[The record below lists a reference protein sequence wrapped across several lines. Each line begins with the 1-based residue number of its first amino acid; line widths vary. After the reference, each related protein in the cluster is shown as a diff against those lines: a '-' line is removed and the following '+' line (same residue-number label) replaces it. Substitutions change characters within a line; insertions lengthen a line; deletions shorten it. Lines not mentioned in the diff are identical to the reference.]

1 MNARTTVRLSVF
13 LSLVLLVMGMVGAQ
27 GEPAFRIGILD
38 APDGPLASGAQLA
51 INQIN
56 AAGGI
61 RGADG
66 QQYRFDA
73 VIQGPDIQ
81 GSLATAIGNLTNAGV
96 IAVVGPTTG
105 DQVRENLTA
114 LQNMNVPVFTA
125 AIDDTLLANEST
137 DRLFRARAAEQLL
150 GQALANIIIRDFA
163 ITDVQT
169 VLLDPSGTAG
179 QVGFALAVRQ
189 LGGQLGTAIIFDP
202 ANETIDD
209 LVQRV
214 TQRTPQALVLYGTAD
229 IANQFYLGLRAAQYG
244 GIVAYGGAEDPAFRA
259 GLTPAMLD
267 GLVAPLTWSF
277 ALTDDSSEQ
286 FVLDFA
292 RATGRVPGALEAAGY
307 DAVLLIAA
315 GLQRP
320 QLLQES
326 ILALTSITGAQG
338 PLSPS
343 RLPVGETSD
352 SVVVVQFNGTG
363 GAQVLARFESGI
375 RVTEAGD
382 GRPPIVI
389 ATPTPRPTSTPTF
402 TPTLD
407 GVYATVVSQVLN
419 VRTGPSTIYDIL
431 GQLRN
436 GEQVRLIGANLDLT
450 WGVFN
455 FRGLQGWIS
464 LAPNL
469 ASVAGDLR
477 TLPVV
482 AAPPTPTPGPTN
494 TPAPTATPSQPD
506 VVVLSAVPAVLT
518 WGTLTNVSVTVQ
530 NAGGGQTGQVA
541 FAASF
546 EPGAVFSGI
555 TIPAPGLGPGQSQVI
570 NLPVTLTGTTGF
582 YSTVIVA
589 DLNNEV
595 NEGPGEANN
604 GSFLF
609 NYKLDRATAS
619 AGSITLNSGIGINL
633 DGLGGD
639 DLFFSGGTMSAP
651 GVCLPNTASCI
662 GALTVGLDFNS
673 AHHDAISAANGVSLN
688 ALGLAFGQTVG
699 FITDGGKRG
708 VLRVDAVGPGSVTFS
723 YRVYV

>member
-1 MNARTTVRLSVF
+1 MNARTAVRLLAL
-13 LSLVLLVMGMVGAQ
+13 LSMALLVMGTVGAQ

-38 APDGPLASGAQLA
+38 ALDGPLSAGAQLA
-51 INQIN
+51 INQVN

-66 QQYRFDA
+66 QQYHLEA
-73 VIQGPDIQ
+73 VIQGPDVQ
-81 GSLATAIGNLTNAGV
+81 GSLSTAIGNLSNAGV
-96 IAVVGPTTG
+96 VAVVGPTTG
-105 DQVRENLTA
+105 DQVRNNLQA
-114 LQNMNVPVFTA
+114 LQNMNVPVLTA

-137 DRLFRARAAEQLL
+137 DRLFRARSAEQLH
-150 GQALANIIIRDFA
+150 GQALANIIVRDFA
-163 ITDVQT
+163 ITDMQT

-179 QVGFALAVRQ
+179 QVGFALAVRK

-202 ANETIDD
+202 ANETIDN
-209 LVQRV
+209 LVRRV
-214 TQRTPQALVLYGTAD
+214 TQRTPQALVLYGAAD
-229 IANQFYLGLRAAQYG
+229 VANQFYIGLRAAQYS
-244 GIVAYGGAEDPAFRA
+244 GIVAYGGADDPAFRA
-259 GLTPAMLD
+259 GLSPALLD
-267 GLVAPLTWSF
+267 GLIAPLSWSY
-277 ALTDDSSEQ
+277 ALTDESSEQ

-320 QLLQES
+320 QSLQES
-326 ILALTSITGAQG
+326 LLALSNIAGAQG

-343 RLPVGETSD
+343 RLPLGETSD
-352 SVVVVQFNGTG
+352 SVAVVQFTASG
-363 GAQVLARFESGI
+363 GAQVLARFENGI

-382 GRPPIVI
+382 GRPPVVI
-389 ATPTPRPTSTPTF
+389 ATPTPRPTNTPTF

-407 GVYATVVSQVLN
+407 GVYATVLSQALN
-419 VRTGPSTIYDIL
+419 VRTGPSTVYDIL

-450 WGVFN
+450 WGVLN

-482 AAPPTPTPGPTN
+482 AAQPTPTPGPTS

-506 VVVLSAVPAVLT
+506 VVVLSAVPAVIT

-530 NAGGGQTGQVA
+530 NAGAGQTGQVA

-546 EPGAVFSGI
+546 DPGAVFSGI
-555 TIPAPGLGPGQSQVI
+555 TIPAPGLGSGQSQVI
-570 NLPVTLTGTTGF
+570 NLPVTLSGTTGF

-595 NEGPGEANN
+595 NEGPGEGNN
-604 GSFLF
+604 GSFIF
-609 NYKLDRATAS
+609 NYKLDRATSS
-619 AGSITLNSGIGINL
+619 AGTITLNSGVGINL

-651 GVCLPNTASCI
+651 GVCSPNTASCI

-673 AHHDAISAANGVSLN
+673 AHHDAISSANGVSLN

-708 VLRVDAVGPGSVTFS
+708 VLRVDAVSASSVTFS
-723 YRVYV
+723 YRVYL

>member
-1 MNARTTVRLSVF
+1 MNARTAVRLLAL
-13 LSLVLLVMGMVGAQ
+13 LSMALLVMGTVGAQ

-38 APDGPLASGAQLA
+38 ALDGPLSAGAQLA
-51 INQIN
+51 INQVN

-66 QQYRFDA
+66 QQYHLEA
-73 VIQGPDIQ
+73 VIQGPDVQ
-81 GSLATAIGNLTNAGV
+81 GSLSTAIGNLSNAGV
-96 IAVVGPTTG
+96 VAVVGPTTG
-105 DQVRENLTA
+105 DQVRNNLQA
-114 LQNMNVPVFTA
+114 LQNMNVPVLTA

-137 DRLFRARAAEQLL
+137 DRLFRARSAEQLH
-150 GQALANIIIRDFA
+150 GQALANIIVRDFA
-163 ITDVQT
+163 ITDMQT

-202 ANETIDD
+202 ANETIDN
-209 LVQRV
+209 LVRRV
-214 TQRTPQALVLYGTAD
+214 TQRTPQALVLYGAAD
-229 IANQFYLGLRAAQYG
+229 VANQFYIGLRAAQYS
-244 GIVAYGGAEDPAFRA
+244 GIVTYGGADDPEFRG
-259 GLTPAMLD
+259 GLSPALLD
-267 GLVAPLTWSF
+267 GLIAPLSWSY
-277 ALTDDSSEQ
+277 ALTDESSEQ

-320 QLLQES
+320 QSLQES
-326 ILALTSITGAQG
+326 LLALSNIAGAQG

-343 RLPVGETSD
+343 RLPLGETSD
-352 SVVVVQFNGTG
+352 SVAVVQFTASG
-363 GAQVLARFESGI
+363 GAQVLARFENGI

-382 GRPPIVI
+382 GRPPVVI
-389 ATPTPRPTSTPTF
+389 ATPTPRPTNTPTF

-407 GVYATVVSQVLN
+407 GVYATVLSQALN
-419 VRTGPSTIYDIL
+419 VRTGPSTVYDIL

-450 WGVFN
+450 WGVLN

-482 AAPPTPTPGPTN
+482 AAPPTPTPGPTS

-506 VVVLSAVPAVLT
+506 VVVLSAVPAVIT

-530 NAGGGQTGQVA
+530 NAGAGQTGQVA

-546 EPGAVFSGI
+546 DPGAVFSGI
-555 TIPAPGLGPGQSQVI
+555 TIPAPGLGSGQSQVI
-570 NLPVTLTGTTGF
+570 NLPVTLSGTTGF

-595 NEGPGEANN
+595 NEGPGEGNN
-604 GSFLF
+604 GSFIF
-609 NYKLDRATAS
+609 NYKLDRATSS
-619 AGSITLNSGIGINL
+619 AGTITLNSGVGINL

-651 GVCLPNTASCI
+651 GVCSPNTASCI

-673 AHHDAISAANGVSLN
+673 AHHDAISSANGVSLN

-708 VLRVDAVGPGSVTFS
+708 VLRVDAVSASSVTFS
-723 YRVYV
+723 YRVYL